1 MRNNASVLAQSVS
14 RSLPSSATSF
24 NCTQIGD
31 SSSSINSLS
40 LTLPQYCLGVGLSVS
55 ASITSTTEKY
65 HSSLCQILRTFFP
78 SNTDNLFIVGH
89 PNHLLFSNL
98 LTFLSSVN
106 SHCFAINTKLLSPAF
121 FLNPSNSMGLK

>member
-14 RSLPSSATSF
+14 LNLPSSATSF

-78 SNTDNLFIVGH
+78 SNTDSLFIGSH
-89 PNHLLFSNL
+89 PLYLGEKEVYIL
-98 LTFLSSVN
+98 
-106 SHCFAINTKLLSPAF
+106 
-121 FLNPSNSMGLK
+121 